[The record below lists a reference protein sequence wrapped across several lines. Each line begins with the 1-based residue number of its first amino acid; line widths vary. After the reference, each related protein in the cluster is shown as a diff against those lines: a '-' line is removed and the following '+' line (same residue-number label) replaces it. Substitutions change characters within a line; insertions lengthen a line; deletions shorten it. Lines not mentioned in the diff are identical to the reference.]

1 MASSQPGPVLSGL
14 LVLVD
19 GTVGSEKRRRA
30 PTTLKQLMG
39 VVEEPEAAMDPV
51 EATRAVSRLRRRAA
65 VCVERQGA
73 PVETA
78 WTEDDH

>member
-1 MASSQPGPVLSGL
+1 MASSQPDLSYL
-14 LVLVD
+14 DFWFWSVAL
-19 GTVGSEKRRRA
+19 SEARCA

-39 VVEEPEAAMDPV
+39 VVEELAATLDPMEV
-51 EATRAVSRLRRRAA
+51 TRAVYRLRRRAA

-78 WTEDDH
+78 LAEADR

>member
-1 MASSQPGPVLSGL
+1 MASSQPGPVLYGL
-14 LVLVD
+14 LVLV
-19 GTVGSEKRRRA
+19 GGVSEVRCA

-39 VVEEPEAAMDPV
+39 VVEEPAAAMDPV

-65 VCVERQGA
+65 VCVGRQGA

-78 WTEDDH
+78 EV